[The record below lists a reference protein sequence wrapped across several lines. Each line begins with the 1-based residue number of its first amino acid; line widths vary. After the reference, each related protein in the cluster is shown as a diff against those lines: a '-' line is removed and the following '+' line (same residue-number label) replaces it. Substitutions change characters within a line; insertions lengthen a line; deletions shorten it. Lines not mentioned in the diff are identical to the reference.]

1 VRLKDFIHLDE
12 ILVSSKP
19 LTRFV
24 GPRLIP
30 QENLTKKVACPICGE
45 IYEKTEIFFRSK
57 ELMDKA
63 ILLESKVKP

>member
-1 VRLKDFIHLDE
+1 MTYPARKLNEK
-12 ILVSSKP
+12 SSMS
-19 LTRFV
+19 L
-24 GPRLIP
+24 L
-30 QENLTKKVACPICGE
+30 PICGE